1 MALFSTGTPALAG
14 QRYLTT
20 SPCRTSAA
28 CFSPGMGFLQK
39 INSSSLRLMSY
50 RSSLSDDQVAA
61 LRRWHERAYQELI
74 VPGERRL
81 SYLGLD
87 LIVPPGVFPPT
98 PMSDL
103 LGHAVLEVVDA
114 KDRVLDMG
122 TGSGVNAIL
131 AARSA
136 PEVLGVDINP
146 LAVAAARHNAK
157 RKWGSGGVRGERCVR
172 QRHRHLRPRD
182 HRPTVSLVRPA
193 GCGRAAIT
201 DEDCAATGRFYA
213 EVPQRLRPG
222 GRVLL
227 FFGTSGDQEHI
238 LALAAGAGLR
248 AVVVATRR
256 LTQQGTT
263 VDYSTFRLTPLGVRA
278 RMPASPRS

>member
-1 MALFSTGTPALAG
+1 MK
-14 QRYLTT
+14 
-20 SPCRTSAA
+20 
-28 CFSPGMGFLQK
+28 FLRK
-39 INSSSLRLMSY
+39 INSPSLRLMNY
-50 RSSLSDDQVAA
+50 RSSLSDDPVAE

-98 PMSDL
+98 LMSDL
-103 LGHAVLEVVDA
+103 LGHAVLEEVDA

-182 HRPTVSLVRPA
+182 HRPT
-193 GCGRAAIT
+193 GCA
-201 DEDCAATGRFYA
+201 
-213 EVPQRLRPG
+213 PW
-222 GRVLL
+222 
-227 FFGTSGDQEHI
+227 S
-238 LALAAGAGLR
+238 
-248 AVVVATRR
+248 
-256 LTQQGTT
+256 
-263 VDYSTFRLTPLGVRA
+263 
-278 RMPASPRS
+278 

>member
-1 MALFSTGTPALAG
+1 
-14 QRYLTT
+14 
-20 SPCRTSAA
+20 
-28 CFSPGMGFLQK
+28 
-39 INSSSLRLMSY
+39 MSY
-50 RSSLSDDQVAA
+50 RSSLSDDRVAE

-103 LGHAVLEVVDA
+103 VGHAVLDEVDA

-157 RKWGSGGVRGERCVR
+157 RNGVRAEFAVSDVFANVTGTFDLMIIDPPFRWFA
-172 QRHRHLRPRD
+172 PRD
-182 HRPTVSLVRPA
+182 VA
-193 GCGRAAIT
+193 EQAIT
-201 DEDCAATGRFYA
+201 DENYAAICRFFA

-227 FFGTSGDQEHI
+227 FFGTSGDQDHI
-238 LALAAGAGLR
+238 LALGAGAGLR
-248 AVVVATRR
+248 ALVVATRR